1 MGKMKKIWIAILLF
15 TASSNSYAQ
24 NFKIQK
30 AIALFT
36 VSLPGMIPEDGN
48 GNKLRPL
55 PVIERFIYIET
66 NYKNK
71 PRIDSVLY
79 NSFYF
84 ASTVDPVYQNKIT
97 AGVNTATGMPVVITA
112 RKGNRLWKISL
123 QQPAES
129 FLAHEDLKKILL
141 KATLGKVKIKQ
152 VITAE
157 IQINTPER
165 N

>member
-1 MGKMKKIWIAILLF
+1 MK
-15 TASSNSYAQ
+15 
-24 NFKIQK
+24 
-30 AIALFT
+30 
-36 VSLPGMIPEDGN
+36 
-48 GNKLRPL
+48 NKLFFL
-55 PVIERFIYIET
+55 SICLINFNLFAQT
-66 NYKNK
+66 NYKSK

-79 NSFYF
+79 NSLYF
-84 ASTVDPVYQNKIT
+84 KCSADTVQQNKIT
-97 AGVNTATGMPVVITA
+97 VGVNTTTGMPVVITA
-112 RKGNRLWKISL
+112 RKGNRLWKLSL